1 MYCVAFLVFRFRAPF
16 RLDEQRVAEIRD
28 ASNALIEARDKHAR
42 ELDTLRESYRVA
54 FKAKEDEEISRLA
67 NEKGAAIEEE
77 KARNEAPRY
86 VQRAIGA
93 LFAAY
98 RELEIVSNRA
108 DDNAWGV
115 FSQRLEEYRAAYALL
130 PLVARRFHER
140 AEPALS
146 RFVRFREFDRLLAS
160 MSDARDIMLNGEC
173 EMDLT
178 VSPNPVVIISRASR
192 RDRFIIHN
200 MIVGNREDQTVSLFP
215 VWHLYLDPGRID
227 MTYQAD
233 AEPLKDWE
241 EHRLGVPRPANPPLD
256 MPLQLPPK
264 SAATGYWCFFIGDSL
279 ENERLLQGGC
289 RHVETVLELHD
300 LASGRRT
307 KSDRFNLE
315 LDRMQSLLSPRP
327 LPPGNDDDDS

>member
-1 MYCVAFLVFRFRAPF
+1 MNVVIALVCLVIAFTADWGLGSHQEFPWTSCLAGVIAAVGGPLLVYCVAFLVFRFRAPF

-108 DDNAWGV
+108 DDNAWGI
-115 FSQRLEEYRAAYALL
+115 FSQRLEEYKAAYALL

-178 VSPNPVVIISRASR
+178 VSPNPVVVISSEACGLKPTRGQKYR
-192 RDRFIIHN
+192 RDTMRCW
-200 MIVGNREDQTVSLFP
+200 G
-215 VWHLYLDPGRID
+215 
-227 MTYQAD
+227 
-233 AEPLKDWE
+233 
-241 EHRLGVPRPANPPLD
+241 
-256 MPLQLPPK
+256 
-264 SAATGYWCFFIGDSL
+264 
-279 ENERLLQGGC
+279 
-289 RHVETVLELHD
+289 
-300 LASGRRT
+300 
-307 KSDRFNLE
+307 
-315 LDRMQSLLSPRP
+315 
-327 LPPGNDDDDS
+327 